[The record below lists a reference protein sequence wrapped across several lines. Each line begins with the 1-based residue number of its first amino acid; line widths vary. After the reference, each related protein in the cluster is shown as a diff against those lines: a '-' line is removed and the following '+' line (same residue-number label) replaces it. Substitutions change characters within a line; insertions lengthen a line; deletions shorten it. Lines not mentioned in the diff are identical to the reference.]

1 MIVHFSQGSTL
12 MQIQTSKL
20 PPRPLMWPSSSLT
33 KRSDD
38 DNIIDGGGGGGD
50 GGGGDDDDDDNEIVD
65 NNYDVM
71 SENLS
76 FD

>member
-38 DNIIDGGGGGGD
+38 DNDIDGGGGD
-50 GGGGDDDDDDNEIVD
+50 ADDDDNEIVD
-65 NNYDVM
+65 NNDDVM